1 VLCHADGKLSALNCP
16 VGITGYVVYCIDSQS
31 PCAMSIKKPATLS
44 IRKQAIQW
52 LIAQNSGIW
61 SSTDQRALNEWLAA
75 DEEHEQQYQQVQK
88 LWSSMDA
95 YKEQDFPQRQAA
107 LDYQPPGNLDNLIQ
121 FPGSSASDPAIGQSR
136 TLSRARREPVHWL
149 KTAMAVAASI
159 VMVLGIQ
166 TYRQTSIEHYQTA
179 KGEQQTIF
187 LADGSQIVL
196 NTDSEITIEL
206 QMFQRKVQL
215 TQGEALFNV
224 IHNPIR
230 PFEVTVGTG
239 KIRDIGTR
247 FDVYAQVNQ
256 VDVAVLEGEVDIVT
270 NNQQSPQ
277 VFSAGQA
284 ASFDRQGKVN
294 AKAMPS
300 PQALT
305 AWEHGKLIFVEQPLE
320 DVLSQ
325 IARYHTV
332 EFQIA
337 DPKLRDMKISGS
349 FKTTNLQLL
358 LETLEAGFPIKA
370 KIIDSQHVRL
380 QRASG

>member
-1 VLCHADGKLSALNCP
+1 
-16 VGITGYVVYCIDSQS
+16 
-31 PCAMSIKKPATLS
+31 MFIKKPATPS

-61 SSTDQRALNEWLAA
+61 SSTEQRALDEWLGA
-75 DEEHEQQYQQVQK
+75 DAEHQQQYQQMQK
-88 LWSSMDA
+88 LWGDMDA
-95 YKEQDFPQRQAA
+95 YQKQDFPQRQAA
-107 LDYQPPGNLDNLIQ
+107 LDYHPPSNLDNLVQ
-121 FPGSSASDPAIGQSR
+121 FPGLNASDTSTGQ
-136 TLSRARREPVHWL
+136 LRAPCRPKREPSHWL
-149 KTAMAVAASI
+149 KTGIAVAASI
-159 VMVLGIQ
+159 LLMLGIQ
-166 TYRQTSIEHYQTA
+166 TYRQTGIEHYQTA

-196 NTDSEITIEL
+196 NTDSEITVEL
-206 QMFQRKVQL
+206 QMFKRKVQL

-224 IHNPIR
+224 THNPIR
-230 PFEVTVGTG
+230 PFEVMAGTG

-247 FDVYAQVNQ
+247 FDIYAQTNK

-277 VFSAGQA
+277 LLSAGQA
-284 ASFDRQGKVN
+284 ASFDLQGKVN
-294 AKAMPS
+294 AKTMS
-300 PQALT
+300 SLQALT
-305 AWEHGKLIFVEQPLE
+305 AWEHGKLIFTEQPLE

-337 DPKLRDMKISGS
+337 DPKLRDMKISGT

>member
-1 VLCHADGKLSALNCP
+1 
-16 VGITGYVVYCIDSQS
+16 
-31 PCAMSIKKPATLS
+31 MSTKKPITSS

-52 LIAQNSGIW
+52 LVAQNSGTW
-61 SSTDQRALNEWLAA
+61 SPTEQRALNEWLTA
-75 DEEHEQQYQQVQK
+75 DAEHQQQYQHMQK
-88 LWSSMDA
+88 LWGSMDA
-95 YKEQDFPQRQAA
+95 HKEQDFPQRQAA
-107 LDYQPPGNLDNLIQ
+107 LDYQPPSNLDNLVQ
-121 FPGSSASDPAIGQSR
+121 FPGLTPTEMATRQSR
-136 TLSRARREPVHWL
+136 TASPSKREPSHWL
-149 KTAMAVAASI
+149 KTGFAVAASI
-159 VMVLGIQ
+159 VLVLGIQ
-166 TYRQTSIEHYQTA
+166 TYRQTGVEHYQTA

-196 NTDSEITIEL
+196 NTDSEITVEL

-224 IHNPIR
+224 THNPIR
-230 PFEVTVGTG
+230 PFEVTAGTG

-247 FDVYAQVNQ
+247 FDVYAQTNQ

-277 VFSAGQA
+277 LLSAGQA
-284 ASFDRQGKVN
+284 ASFDRLGKVN
-294 AKAMPS
+294 AKPMPS

-305 AWEHGKLIFVEQPLE
+305 AWEHGKLIFAEQSLE

-337 DPKLRDMKISGS
+337 DPKLRDMKISGT
-349 FKTTNLQLL
+349 FKTSNLQLL

-380 QRASG
+380 QRVSG